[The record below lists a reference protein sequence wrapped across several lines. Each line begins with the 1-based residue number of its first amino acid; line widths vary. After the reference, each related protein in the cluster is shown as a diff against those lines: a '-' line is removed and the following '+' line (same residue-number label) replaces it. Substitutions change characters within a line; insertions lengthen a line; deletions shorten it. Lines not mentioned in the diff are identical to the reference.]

1 MGVLDAWAY
10 GIPCV
15 VTPVGG
21 LPDVIEEGK
30 NCLTFPFDD
39 VDALTMQLRKLMESL
54 IFAGIWLNILKAS
67 ERGCSLLLW

>member
-1 MGVLDAWAY
+1 MFDAWAY

-21 LPDVIEEGK
+21 LPDVIKEGK

-67 ERGCSLLLW
+67 ERGCLLLLW

>member
-10 GIPCV
+10 DIPCV

>member
-1 MGVLDAWAY
+1 MFDAWAY

-15 VTPVGG
+15 VTLVGG
-21 LPDVIEEGK
+21 LPDVIKEGK

-54 IFAGIWLNILKAS
+54 IFAGIWPNILKAS

>member
-1 MGVLDAWAY
+1 MGVLDAWGY
-10 GIPCV
+10 SIPCV

-21 LPDVIEEGK
+21 LPDVIKEGK